1 MTARRDGAG
10 GKHFGGKISGDVG
23 SSMDI
28 WAGENRTRSE
38 VILSVSESSALSSEI
53 FVRELSMAGRTPEF
67 MSSAGEI

>member
-1 MTARRDGAG
+1 
-10 GKHFGGKISGDVG
+10 
-23 SSMDI
+23 MDF